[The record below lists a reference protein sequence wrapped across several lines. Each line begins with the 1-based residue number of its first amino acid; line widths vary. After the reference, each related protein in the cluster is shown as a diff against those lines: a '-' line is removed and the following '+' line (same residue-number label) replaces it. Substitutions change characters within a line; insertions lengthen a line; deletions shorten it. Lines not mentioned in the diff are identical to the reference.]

1 MADSSTATVVPP
13 VQTHAAS
20 AAHVS
25 PSHSAEPQIRIERV
39 SKSFG
44 GNRVLNDINLS
55 IHAGEVFSLLGGSGC
70 GKTTLLRIL
79 AGFEQ
84 PDSGRILMQ
93 GVDITAL
100 PPYERPLNMMFQSY
114 ALFPHMSV
122 VDNIGYGLKRQRVP
136 AKERLE
142 RILAVMEQ
150 VKLTGL
156 ERRLPQQLSGGQRQR
171 VALARALV
179 LQPKVLLLDEPLSAL
194 DKKLRESTQFEL
206 MQLQDKLGI
215 TFVVVTHDQDEA
227 MALSSRV
234 AVMEAGHILQV
245 GAPIEVYEY
254 PKNRQVAGFF
264 GTANLLEGY
273 VVAQTPAHYTVQSPA
288 LPVALRVN
296 KPNPSHAL
304 RQFADNDRIYLAIRP
319 EKILMT
325 LAQSEATAN
334 HLPATVT
341 ALGYFGSR
349 SMYKVKVAEHTHW
362 WVATPNESRST
373 SFKIDWGDRV
383 MLTLESEDIIV
394 LDEA

>member
-1 MADSSTATVVPP
+1 VTAVADARMAEVLAPD
-13 VQTHAAS
+13 
-20 AAHVS
+20 HVNGDV
-25 PSHSAEPQIRIERV
+25 AQIRIERV

-44 GNRVLNDINLS
+44 GNRVLDDISLS

-93 GVDITAL
+93 GVDITAV
-100 PPYERPLNMMFQSY
+100 PPYERALNMMFQSY

-136 AKERLE
+136 AAERRE
-142 RILAVMEQ
+142 RIVAVLDQ
-150 VKLTGL
+150 LKLGGL
-156 ERRLPQQLSGGQRQR
+156 EQRMPQQLSGGQRQR

-234 AVMEAGHILQV
+234 AVMDAGRILQV
-245 GAPIEVYEY
+245 GAPMEVYEY

-264 GTANLLEGY
+264 GTANLVDGT
-273 VVAQTPAHYTVQSPA
+273 VMAHTAEQYTVRCQI
-288 LPVALRVN
+288 LPVPLRVN
-296 KPNPSHAL
+296 KPNPSHGVRA
-304 RQFADNDRIYLAIRP
+304 FAEGDRIHLAIRP

-325 LAQSEATAN
+325 LAETDATDH

-349 SMYKVKVAEHTHW
+349 SMYKVKVGEHSHW
-362 WVATPNESRST
+362 WVTTPNESRGLR
-373 SFKIDWGDRV
+373 FKIDWGDRV
-383 MLTLESEDIIV
+383 MLSIASEDIIV
-394 LDEA
+394 LDEG